1 MKKRPLFRMLLTWTA
16 ALAIALTGCSNASQ
30 ETNTSTGNNSGAKNS
45 SAGGTLVIARTNDA
59 NNLDPHFFS
68 LLAAQAVVHHKVYE
82 GLVKLGKS
90 NEFEPMLATEWKQL
104 DGVTW
109 EFKLREGITFHD
121 GTPFTAEAVQKTI
134 ARVLDKQVASPRA
147 NLFTSIKEVKKI
159 DDHTVHFVL
168 HEPFAPL
175 LSVLASGEG
184 AIISPKA
191 IEQYGMELSKHPT
204 GTGPFTF
211 ESWTPGQEI
220 VLAKNEN
227 YWGEKP
233 SLDKVVF
240 KAVPEDATR
249 LAMVETGEAHVAE
262 QLPVTE
268 IERVQSSSSMTLGR
282 FEAFYVDFIGFNIKK
297 KPFDDVRVRQA
308 IAHAIDKEAILAGV
322 YNNSGTVAN
331 STLGPKVVGYSPDIT
346 SYPFD
351 MEKAKALLAEAGYPN
366 GFRATVYTNDNKARM
381 NVAEVLQSQLK
392 KIGIDLEVRVMEYG
406 AYVDAAAKGETEMF
420 IIGWGNATGD
430 ADYNQFSIAHSSAA
444 GAPGNYAFLT
454 DPDVDRFIEAGR
466 KEQDLEKR
474 KQFYQQAME
483 IQSRD
488 AVYIPYR
495 NGENIAAINK
505 NVEGIWISPSGLI
518 QLYDAKLK

>member
-1 MKKRPLFRMLLTWTA
+1 
-16 ALAIALTGCSNASQ
+16 
-30 ETNTSTGNNSGAKNS
+30 
-45 SAGGTLVIARTNDA
+45 
-59 NNLDPHFFS
+59 
-68 LLAAQAVVHHKVYE
+68 
-82 GLVKLGKS
+82 
-90 NEFEPMLATEWKQL
+90 
-104 DGVTW
+104 VTW
-109 EFKLREGITFHD
+109 EFKLRQGITFHD
-121 GTPFTAEAVQKTI
+121 GTPFNAEAVQKTI

-191 IEQYGMELSKHPT
+191 IEQYGMELTKHPT

-211 ESWTPGQEI
+211 ASWTPGQEI

-227 YWGEKP
+227 YWGDKP
-233 SLDKVVF
+233 SIDKVVF
-240 KAVPEDATR
+240 KAVPEDTTR

-268 IERVQSSSSMTLGR
+268 IERVQSSPSMTLGR

-322 YNNSGTVAN
+322 YNNSGTVAS

-392 KIGIDLEVRVMEYG
+392 KIGIDLEVRVME
-406 AYVDAAAKGETEMF
+406 
-420 IIGWGNATGD
+420 
-430 ADYNQFSIAHSSAA
+430 
-444 GAPGNYAFLT
+444 
-454 DPDVDRFIEAGR
+454 
-466 KEQDLEKR
+466 
-474 KQFYQQAME
+474 
-483 IQSRD
+483 
-488 AVYIPYR
+488 
-495 NGENIAAINK
+495 
-505 NVEGIWISPSGLI
+505 
-518 QLYDAKLK
+518 